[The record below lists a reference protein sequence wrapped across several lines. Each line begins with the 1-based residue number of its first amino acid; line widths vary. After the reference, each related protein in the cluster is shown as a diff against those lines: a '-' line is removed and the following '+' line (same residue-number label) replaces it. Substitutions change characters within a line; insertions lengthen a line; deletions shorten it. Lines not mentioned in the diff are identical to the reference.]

1 MCWINCRTRSVL
13 LQGADFGADG
23 DEELPASQA
32 GKKGGK
38 KKKGKEGKGRSVTS
52 ASTAHGLED
61 EENGHP
67 DMDDDG
73 DTQLLTLH
81 DA

>member
-1 MCWINCRTRSVL
+1 M
-13 LQGADFGADG
+13 QGADFGGDG

-32 GKKGGK
+32 GRKGGK
-38 KKKGKEGKGRSVTS
+38 KKKGKGRSVTNAFTS
-52 ASTAHGLED
+52 LED

-73 DTQLLTLH
+73 DPQLLTLH